1 MKAKGV
7 FYSSLMTCS
16 ILLSGCSSVFD
27 KHIEYTYEEP
37 DYYPVLRAVGYAP
50 LSSQPG
56 ETDAQKMLMAIKVS
70 KLEAYRELA
79 EQVHGQKLT
88 STMTVKGAVAQTDG
102 LSSKVGGLIK
112 GAKIVKTYSVGD
124 TYATELELDM
134 KKVHEL
140 YISAIKP
147 RKVKR
152 VIYY

>member
-1 MKAKGV
+1 MKNRQ
-7 FYSSLMTCS
+7 S
-16 ILLSGCSSVFD
+16 IFLLAGGLLLSTGCSSVFD
-27 KHIEYTYEEP
+27 KQIEYTYEEP

-56 ETDAQKMLMAIKVS
+56 ESDTQKMLMAVKVS

-79 EQVHGQKLT
+79 EQVHGQKLS
-88 STMTVKGAVAQTDG
+88 STMTVKGAIAQTDG

-112 GAKIVKTYSVGD
+112 GAKIVKMYSVGD

-140 YISAIKP
+140 YISTIKP

>member
-88 STMTVKGAVAQTDG
+88 SKMTVKGAVAQTDG